1 MDLNEVLD
9 KAYEDQV
16 AKMYGIFV
24 DSVAS
29 ASNTESELV
38 AAAERFRKGVAILK
52 RVLTRAKEVSAA

>member
-1 MDLNEVLD
+1 MGISEVLD

-16 AKMYGIFV
+16 TKMYGIFV

-38 AAAERFRKGVAILK
+38 AAAERFRKGIAILK
-52 RVLTRAKEVSAA
+52 RVLIRAKEVSAA

>member
-1 MDLNEVLD
+1 MDINEVLD

-38 AAAERFRKGVAILK
+38 AAAERFGKGVAILK
-52 RVLTRAKEVSAA
+52 RVLTRAKEVFAA